1 MLHCICKNEK
11 GKENVMDLEDIER
24 RKSAL
29 GTILAQMDV
38 PEMRRELAPRN
49 LRWLNRNLAVNNKNH
64 PMFPT
69 ARELLTIILR
79 NTQNKA

>member
-1 MLHCICKNEK
+1 
-11 GKENVMDLEDIER
+11 MDLEDIER

-38 PEMRRELAPRN
+38 PEMRRENLTPRN
-49 LRWLNRNLAVNNKNH
+49 LSWLNRNLAVNNKNH

-69 ARELLTIILR
+69 ARTLLTDILR
-79 NTQNKA
+79 NTRNKA